1 MTNKE
6 ETIRDHEQAYEA
18 DIKRQESN
26 RIAALLEETLTWD
39 IVANHMK
46 RYDYDPYD
54 CQLNEVMLSIRKLM
68 RTVVQVVEDDEVCAV
83 CGKLCEGHGEL

>member
-1 MTNKE
+1 MVS
-6 ETIRDHEQAYEA
+6 ETIRDHEQSYEA

-26 RIAALLEETLTWD
+26 RIAALLNETLTWD
-39 IVANHMK
+39 TVANHMK

-68 RTVVQVVEDDEVCAV
+68 REVVQVVEDDEDS
-83 CGKLCEGHGEL
+83 